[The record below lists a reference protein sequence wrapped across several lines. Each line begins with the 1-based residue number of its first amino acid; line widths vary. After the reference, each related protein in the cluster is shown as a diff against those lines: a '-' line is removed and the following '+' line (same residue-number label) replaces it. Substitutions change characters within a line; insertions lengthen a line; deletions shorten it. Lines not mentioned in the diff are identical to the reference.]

1 MKYHKHKSF
10 IALVW
15 CLLLGSSLAFSQRQI
30 SGVIS
35 DGENGEPLIGASVR
49 AKGTTSGAVTDVEGK
64 YRLAIPEGATQL
76 EVTYTGY
83 SSQIL
88 TIGASNVMDVALR
101 PGLVLEETVVIGYGS
116 VKKEDATGSVNAVT
130 EKNFNRGAIVS
141 PEQLV
146 AGKVAGVQI
155 SSNSGEPGGQ
165 ATIRVRGGTSVNA
178 SNEPLFVIDG
188 VPIDNVAHN
197 PGGFSNGRNPLNF
210 LNPGDIETIT
220 VLKDASATAIY
231 GSRGANGVI
240 MITTKKGKK
249 GTAGRLTYDGYYTTS
264 SFAEEAPILDA
275 TAFRNVVTYV
285 APNRLEK
292 LGDNNTNWFDE
303 ITQTATGQNHSV
315 SFSGGAE
322 NVNYRVSAGYQKL
335 EGVLRSSET
344 ERTSYSLN
352 YGHSLFDNRLNIN
365 VGLKGSQTKDRF
377 DPGQIFGAWTF
388 DPTQPVYD
396 RANTAFGGFFE
407 YNASGSPRNPVSAYQ
422 QNQDYGKLFRNI
434 ASIDAEYKMDDFIK
448 GLSAKLILGYDIQ
461 SGERKRFQ
469 PTTYVAPPGDE
480 LRRRTPGGKLYPHQ
494 SAARFLPE
502 LQKRIRRKSPHRPDG
517 RLFVPGFPGH
527 LSVLP
532 RLQPD
537 QRCVRP
543 EQRHAP
549 PKILKPIPAR

>member
-264 SFAEEAPILDA
+264 SFADDAPILDA

-322 NVNYRVSAGYQKL
+322 NVNYRVSAGYAAPK
-335 EGVLRSSET
+335 R
-344 ERTSYSLN
+344 
-352 YGHSLFDNRLNIN
+352 
-365 VGLKGSQTKDRF
+365 
-377 DPGQIFGAWTF
+377 
-388 DPTQPVYD
+388 
-396 RANTAFGGFFE
+396 
-407 YNASGSPRNPVSAYQ
+407 NAPA
-422 QNQDYGKLFRNI
+422 
-434 ASIDAEYKMDDFIK
+434 
-448 GLSAKLILGYDIQ
+448 
-461 SGERKRFQ
+461 
-469 PTTYVAPPGDE
+469 
-480 LRRRTPGGKLYPHQ
+480 
-494 SAARFLPE
+494 
-502 LQKRIRRKSPHRPDG
+502 IR
-517 RLFVPGFPGH
+517 
-527 LSVLP
+527 
-532 RLQPD
+532 
-537 QRCVRP
+537 
-543 EQRHAP
+543 
-549 PKILKPIPAR
+549 